1 MEVQLPF
8 AYSPR
13 DYQIPLFRAFDQGYK
28 RFVLCWHRRCG
39 KDLSCFNLMAR
50 AMFQRVGSYFYI
62 FPSYAQGKKVIWDGA
77 TKEGFRF
84 LHHIPKSLWQ
94 GKPNQTEMKIRV
106 KNGSLFQVIG
116 SDNIDSVVGTNPV
129 GVIFSEMALQ
139 DPRAWDFIRPILA
152 ENDGWALFNS
162 TPRGRYNYFYNP
174 LWLNHLEHPSEWWG
188 SRLTVENTGA
198 ITLDQIEAERRAG
211 MSEELIQQEFYCDWS
226 GGMQGSYYADQIE
239 LAEEESRI
247 TDLPYDREIP
257 VDTWW
262 DLGMN
267 DSTTILFTQ
276 QHFSQIRVIDC
287 YENSGK
293 GLDHYADVL
302 RQRGYF
308 YRDHVGPH
316 DLAVRELGTGKS
328 RIETAKALGVDFK
341 VARKLPVNDGINAVR
356 AMLYNCVFDR
366 EKTKPLVNALMAYR
380 KEYDSKSRIFKD
392 KPFHDLS
399 SHFADAMRTGAVGRR
414 SAKIERTR
422 ERYTPYGQAP
432 RKKGWMAY

>member
-316 DLAVRELGTGKS
+316 DHAVR
-328 RIETAKALGVDFK
+328 
-341 VARKLPVNDGINAVR
+341 
-356 AMLYNCVFDR
+356 
-366 EKTKPLVNALMAYR
+366 
-380 KEYDSKSRIFKD
+380 
-392 KPFHDLS
+392 
-399 SHFADAMRTGAVGRR
+399 
-414 SAKIERTR
+414 
-422 ERYTPYGQAP
+422 
-432 RKKGWMAY
+432 